1 VVLLVT
7 LAAKDADA
15 AEHVAHRLDTYLES
29 LLGRGLLAFRIGR
42 DTADPSRIALIEEWT
57 NDDAHAQS
65 AGLPAFAEMQRALAP
80 LLAAP
85 PSAATYEVVAAGFA
99 DDDD

>member
-7 LAAKDADA
+7 LAATDADS
-15 AEHVAHRLDTYLES
+15 AEHAAHALDTYLET
-29 LLGRGLLAFRIGR
+29 LLDKGLLAFRIGH
-42 DTADPSRIALIEEWT
+42 DMADRSRIVLIEEWT
-57 NDDAHAQS
+57 SDDAHAATTKTPS
-65 AGLPAFAEMQRALAP
+65 FAEMQRALTP

-85 PSAATYEVVAAGFA
+85 PSSANYEIVAAGFA